1 MRHAAEVHAAAAVG
15 SAASFESPQRA
26 AAGSPPAVYE
36 MRSYQLHP
44 GYGNVPAVLKAF
56 KTG

>member
-1 MRHAAEVHAAAAVG
+1 MRHAVEVHEAAGVG
-15 SAASFESPQRA
+15 SAASFKSTQRA
-26 AAGSPPAVYE
+26 EPGSPPAVYE

-56 KTG
+56 KSG